1 MSSAF
6 LRLFSAA
13 VNLSS
18 ASCLLA
24 CRPPMP
30 AASSRIAL
38 LSVGFAVINEPTFP
52 WLTIEGECAPVER
65 SANNI

>member
-13 VNLSS
+13 FNLSS

-24 CRPPMP
+24 CSPPMP
-30 AASSRIAL
+30 AASSNIAL
-38 LSVGFAVINEPTFP
+38 LSVGFAVIKDPTFP
-52 WLTIEGECAPVER
+52 
-65 SANNI
+65 

>member
-13 VNLSS
+13 FNLSS

-24 CRPPMP
+24 CSPPMP
-30 AASSRIAL
+30 AASSNIAL
-38 LSVGFAVINEPTFP
+38 LSVGFAVIKDPTFP
-52 WLTIEGECAPVER
+52 WLTIDGE
-65 SANNI
+65 